1 MSQEIR
7 AAEQGTGRLKLLD
20 CHTHSPE
27 TGCQAIRSLTYTE
40 WRLLQKSTV
49 SQSCWQDCPDF
60 AERMK
65 RKALRGRSEGS
76 IPPYVTE
83 AESRKQHSDSPL
95 CNSLEWSGGVAIEE
109 GQLYSIGFHPWSLPP
124 EGSLTALID
133 QMQSCLASAPQIV
146 AVGECGIDKVRSNAT
161 LAEQLV
167 WLEAQMRLACQLQR
181 PILLHTVRA
190 WAEMIELR
198 SQMAQEFAQLP
209 PMVLHGF
216 RARGAVA
223 QMMLSKGFA
232 LSFGRRYD
240 AEALHLAY
248 EAKALLVE
256 TDEIP
261 NGLTHR
267 KAIEATYAHI
277 AGELATTPEALVS
290 RVAATPFW
298 QQIEG

>member
-1 MSQEIR
+1 MSEEIR
-7 AAEQGTGRLKLLD
+7 AAEQCTGRRCASRPKLLD
-20 CHTHSPE
+20 CHTHSQE
-27 TGCQAIRSLTYTE
+27 LCCQAIRSLTY
-40 WRLLQKSTV
+40 V
-49 SQSCWQDCPDF
+49 
-60 AERMK
+60 
-65 RKALRGRSEGS
+65 
-76 IPPYVTE
+76 
-83 AESRKQHSDSPL
+83 
-95 CNSLEWSGGVAIEE
+95 EWSGDATIEE
-109 GQLYSIGFHPWSLPP
+109 GQLYSIGFHPWSLPL
-124 EGSLTALID
+124 EENQTALID
-133 QMQSCLASAPQIV
+133 QMQRRLASAPQIV
-146 AVGECGIDKVRSNAT
+146 AIGECGIDKVRSNAT
-161 LAEQLV
+161 LSQQLV

-190 WAEMIELR
+190 WAEMIEMR
-198 SQMAQEFAQLP
+198 SQMEQEFAQLP

-216 RARGAVA
+216 RARGEVA

-267 KAIEATYAHI
+267 KAIEATYTHLAE
-277 AGELATTPEALVS
+277 ELATTPEALVS
-290 RVAATPFW
+290 QVAATPFW

>member
-7 AAEQGTGRLKLLD
+7 AAEQGTGKRCASRPKLLD
-20 CHTHSPE
+20 CHTHSQE
-27 TGCQAIRSLTYTE
+27 LCCQAIRSLTYAE
-40 WRLLQKSTV
+40 WGDDAT
-49 SQSCWQDCPDF
+49 
-60 AERMK
+60 
-65 RKALRGRSEGS
+65 
-76 IPPYVTE
+76 
-83 AESRKQHSDSPL
+83 
-95 CNSLEWSGGVAIEE
+95 IEE
-109 GQLYSIGFHPWSLPP
+109 GQLYSIGYHPWSLPP
-124 EGSLTALID
+124 EKSLTPLID
-133 QMQSCLASAPQIV
+133 QMQRRLASAPQIV
-146 AVGECGIDKVRSNAT
+146 AIGECGIDKVRSNAT
-161 LAEQLV
+161 LSQQLV

-190 WAEMIELR
+190 WAEMIEVR

-216 RARGAVA
+216 RARGEVA

-267 KAIEATYAHI
+267 KAIEATYTHLAE
-277 AGELATTPEALVS
+277 ELATTQEALVS
-290 RVAATPFW
+290 QVAATPFW

>member
-7 AAEQGTGRLKLLD
+7 AAEQGTGRPKLLD

-27 TGCQAIRSLTYTE
+27 VGCQAIRSLTYTE
-40 WRLLQKSTV
+40 WRLLQKSRV

-83 AESRKQHSDSPL
+83 AESR
-95 CNSLEWSGGVAIEE
+95 
-109 GQLYSIGFHPWSLPP
+109 
-124 EGSLTALID
+124 
-133 QMQSCLASAPQIV
+133 QSRLATVPQIV

-190 WAEMIELR
+190 WAEMIKVR

-216 RARGAVA
+216 RARGEVA
-223 QMMLSKGFA
+223 QMMLSKGFV

-298 QQIEG
+298 KQIES